1 MRFDLTDLRLFLSV
15 ADSGSITKGAER
27 AHLALASASERIR
40 GMEETLG
47 VALLARGRRGVRPTP
62 AGQALLHHARLMLE
76 QHERMKGELG
86 AYARGLKA
94 HVHVLCNSA
103 AISEFLPE
111 ALGPY
116 LADHPN
122 VDVELEERPSYLIVQ
137 NVAQGLADLGIVA
150 DTVDLGDLQTFPF
163 RTDRLVVVVPRRHA
177 LARRRHVALRD
188 VVHRDFIGLSA
199 GSALQDH
206 LGQHAARLGHAFK
219 LRVRVSGFDAVCRMV
234 ERGAGI
240 GIVPDTAA
248 RRCRRAMA
256 ISIVPLSDPWA
267 LRHLTLCVRRL
278 DALPAHAQAL
288 VVHLRAD

>member
-40 GMEETLG
+40 GMEEALG

-94 HVHVLCNSA
+94 HVRLLCNTA

-116 LADHPN
+116 LAAHPN
-122 VDVELEERPSYLIVQ
+122 VDIDLEERPSYLIVQ
-137 NVAQGLADLGIVA
+137 DVAQGLADLGIVA

-163 RTDRLVVVVPRRHA
+163 RTDRLVVVMPRRHA
-177 LARRRHVALRD
+177 LARRRQVALRD
-188 VVHRDFIGLSA
+188 VLDRDFVGLSA

-206 LGQHAARLGHAFK
+206 LGQHAARLGHGLK

-278 DALPAHAQAL
+278 DALPAHAQEL
-288 VVHLRAD
+288 VLHLRAH